1 MMTTVLLVAA
11 CVLLA
16 VSLYYNYR
24 LARIIFKLEDAIEE
38 SLDDLD
44 TRYRTMSEILQ
55 RPVFFDS
62 IEVRQVI
69 AEIGQSRDTILK
81 IANRFSSSD
90 RSK

>member
-24 LARIIFKLEDAIEE
+24 LARIIFKFEDAIEE